1 MELFALGT
9 AAQRRGTEMSRTW
22 TARIGEREY
31 EIERRDDGSYLVDG
45 APLDIDRHPVPG
57 GTLLRFGNRSFETT
71 ARAVESESGRFH
83 VTVNGRSTTVD
94 IEDERDALMRAYQ
107 SDKATQLHSALVRSP
122 MPGKI
127 TRIMVTEGEL
137 IEAGQGV
144 VILEAMKME
153 NEIKAPSAGIVKA
166 IRIQEADAVE
176 KNAILIE
183 IS

>member
-1 MELFALGT
+1 
-9 AAQRRGTEMSRTW
+9 MSRTW

-31 EIERRDDGSYLVDG
+31 NIERGDDGRYLVNG
-45 APLDIDRHPVPG
+45 QPVDIERHPVAD
-57 GTLLRFGNRSFETT
+57 GTLLRFNNRSFETA
-71 ARAVESESGRFH
+71 ARAADSESGRYH
-83 VTVNGRSTTVD
+83 VTVNGRSTTVH
-94 IEDERDALMRAYQ
+94 IEDERAALMRAYQ

-127 TRIMVTEGEL
+127 TRIMVSQGEL